1 MQLRSCSMRSAVQVA
16 LEGTPF
22 FGAGAAGA
30 GSRAVDVIGGI
41 AGDESG
47 SDGAIDGDIGNGL
60 ALVPRPSGP
69 LTGRLSAR
77 SGQPRDPK
85 PRSENRCAAFG
96 ADPEKDAPDTTQSLF
111 QAGGSRSAEKVSPTK
126 QLRRIHRAA
135 SRLKD
140 GKPAVGVAPVRCTLS
155 GPLLVAVEREP
166 SPNRN
171 VARFD
176 SPAKG

>member
-47 SDGAIDGDIGNGL
+47 SDGAIDGDIETASL
-60 ALVPRPSGP
+60 DCR
-69 LTGRLSAR
+69 GRLGRRQGVCPRAAGNRETKASKRKSVCGLWSR
-77 SGQPRDPK
+77 SGKRCPRRDPK
-85 PRSENRCAAFG
+85 
-96 ADPEKDAPDTTQSLF
+96 LF

-135 SRLKD
+135 SRLED

>member
-1 MQLRSCSMRSAVQVA
+1 MRSAVQVA

-47 SDGAIDGDIGNGL
+47 SDGAIDGIGTASLYCRGRL
-60 ALVPRPSGP
+60 GRR
-69 LTGRLSAR
+69 TGRLSAR
-77 SGQPRDPK
+77 SGQLRDPK

-96 ADPEKDAPDTTQSLF
+96 ADRERDAPDATQSSF
-111 QAGGSRSAEKVSPTK
+111 KPVAAGPPKKSAPPSNYAAF
-126 QLRRIHRAA
+126 HRAA

-166 SPNRN
+166 SPIRI